1 MSVLYYSTACCV
13 IKNSKCLILI
23 LVGGFLFT
31 FFCLF
36 FYSSRQLEYSGVQVL
51 HFNIDSFVIPPVQ
64 GHISFPRAHWS
75 LLKLQLKHKKHK
87 RSVPDAPVNGKE
99 VQKIPSKCRAR
110 AISSGHSVSIQ
121 EAVGAGEERV
131 DST

>member
-1 MSVLYYSTACCV
+1 MQ
-13 IKNSKCLILI
+13 I
-23 LVGGFLFT
+23 
-31 FFCLF
+31 
-36 FYSSRQLEYSGVQVL
+36 L

-64 GHISFPRAHWS
+64 GPITFPRAHWS

-121 EAVGAGEERV
+121 EAVGAGEEGV